1 MNRKTRLILFSAIVV
16 VLLMIAAYFT
26 WPRQK
31 IMGDTNVHVKTPA
44 ADAAKFKADYSGV
57 ADDNRFVVSTSD
69 EILAKFDSGDGLIF
83 LGFKQCPWCQ
93 ALAPIVDEAAKKEG
107 LDKIYYLDISDAR
120 KNNDETYQK
129 IIAKLKGYLRK
140 DEQGNPRV
148 YVPDVTAVRNGKV
161 VGHFLQETTAGG
173 EKVTANT
180 YWTDERRARG
190 VEQLREMIRKI
201 RD

>member
-16 VLLMIAAYFT
+16 VLLVIVAYFT

-31 IMGDTNVHVKTPA
+31 IMDDTNLRTNTPS
-44 ADAAKFKADYSGV
+44 ADATKFKADYSRV

-120 KNNDETYQK
+120 KNNDE
-129 IIAKLKGYLRK
+129 LWRK
-140 DEQGNPRV
+140 
-148 YVPDVTAVRNGKV
+148 
-161 VGHFLQETTAGG
+161 
-173 EKVTANT
+173 
-180 YWTDERRARG
+180 
-190 VEQLREMIRKI
+190 
-201 RD
+201 